1 MPTSTYRSLVEGVFF
16 EKLSNDPRSKA
27 HQQALKLGL
36 QHLGGGSYGKNPG
49 EPATHKIDQTNKLVV
64 IPPEEREKP
73 KKSAAGKEVPKK
85 TAGTP
90 AKKIAGDKPQATPK
104 GRQMAPFTKDD
115 FSNAMKDRLEM
126 SLAKFNKSAAAAA
139 MKGELASDFRRFYGR
154 LNDIAKMPKGAKR
167 RAQLEDLIGNF
178 NVMMGNGK
186 IYANHFTKNVGL
198 YKVFGDAIGKDA
210 QFFLNMVEEE
220 GLDLSK
226 STDKKGSAKQY
237 LAGQSKPN
245 YGKPHRY
252 DDDNVKELFTS
263 NPVLDA
269 LEPRYKSVFG
279 PSGPDGLLMRSGGK
293 NAKAY
298 FEHSVKSNVGVD
310 KTITE
315 LESFAEKAGQQP
327 DDVVGYA
334 GVANALKAYRKNMQ
348 AALKKFD
355 TMQPK
360 ARAELVGQIYSKLAH
375 DMHMADADTASSIMK
390 NMAEMALYDTEIA
403 QGDEAYLPSEG
414 TFPTGDKIVVT
425 RRGTKVERIETVS
438 VKYGK
443 NSARSYGMP
452 GEASKVCLY
461 HPDPK
466 MRDIIDSRAG
476 RAGYEVGVNGT
487 IIHDE
492 SNFRNFARLSGFD
505 KCFSRDELEQIRQL
519 GVEMTLITK
528 KFKKNHPRAKS
539 SGELPAGELGGLE
552 NDPAMQKSWAKLNKV
567 LQGGNQERLQALLGD
582 YNYKQMLKPGK
593 NSMAVYSMLAF
604 GAALSTSDGFPTVLH
619 NHQEYRDGRFISETD
634 VGTNQLRDWQ
644 TLFIPYGD
652 RAGGLKVGFNKNANE
667 QFAARK
673 LRKA

>member
-1 MPTSTYRSLVEGVFF
+1 MPTTYRSLVEGVFF
-16 EKLSNDPRSKA
+16 EKLSSDPRSKA

-36 QHLGGGSYGKNPG
+36 QHLGGGAYGKTPG

-64 IPPEEREKP
+64 ISPEEREKP
-73 KKSAAGKEVPKK
+73 KAAKKAAAPAKKSAGM
-85 TAGTP
+85 P
-90 AKKIAGDKPQATPK
+90 AKKIAGDKPVPAK
-104 GRQMAPFTKDD
+104 SAGRAPVEFTKDD
-115 FSNAMKDRLEM
+115 FSSAMKDRLEM
-126 SLAKFNKSAAAAA
+126 SLTKFNKSAAAAA

-154 LNDIAKMPKGAKR
+154 LNDIAKMLKGEKR

-178 NVMMGNGK
+178 NVMMGNKK

-198 YKVFGDAIGKDA
+198 YKVFGDTIGKDA

-220 GLDLSK
+220 GLDLSQ
-226 STDKKGSAKQY
+226 STDKKDSAKQY

-279 PSGPDGLLMRSGGK
+279 PSDENGLLLRSGGK

-315 LESFAEKAGQQP
+315 LESFAEKAGQQST
-327 DDVVGYA
+327 DVVGYA
-334 GVANALKAYRKNMQ
+334 GIANALKQYRKNMQ
-348 AALKKFD
+348 GALKKFD

-375 DMHMADADTASSIMK
+375 DMHMADSDTAGSIMK
-390 NMAEMALYDTEIA
+390 NMAEMALYDTEVA
-403 QGDEAYLPSEG
+403 RGDEAYLPSEG

-425 RRGTKVERIETVS
+425 RRGTKVERIETIS

-476 RAGYEVGVNGT
+476 RVGYEVGVNGT

-492 SNFRNFARLSGFD
+492 ANFRNFVRMSGFD

-539 SGELPAGELGGLE
+539 TGELPAGLLGGLE
-552 NDPAMQKSWAKLNKV
+552 NDPAMQKSWVKLNKV
-567 LQGGNQERLQALLGD
+567 LQGGNQERLQQLLGD

-634 VGTNQLRDWQ
+634 IGTNQLRDWQ
-644 TLFIPYGD
+644 TMFIPYGD

-673 LRKA
+673 TRTV